1 MSPHTNLSNVLN
13 VLTESRAV
21 RHEARQPGGGRL
33 LFAATANSQFAAKLL
48 QGDVDY
54 SFAVLICERF
64 DCVFHANGSISHY
77 LGVLSCREFCRFSF
91 LKCVGIVAHLIRSLP
106 GPLGTKRGDA

>member
-64 DCVFHANGSISHY
+64 D
-77 LGVLSCREFCRFSF
+77 LSGYRRPKS
-91 LKCVGIVAHLIRSLP
+91 AALP
-106 GPLGTKRGDA
+106 GASIGGRS

>member
-1 MSPHTNLSNVLN
+1 MSPYTNLSNILN

-21 RHEARQPGGGRL
+21 RHEPRQPGGGRL

-54 SFAVLICERF
+54 AFAVLICERF
-64 DCVFHANGSISHY
+64 DLSGYRRPKSAALRASI
-77 LGVLSCREFCRFSF
+77 G
-91 LKCVGIVAHLIRSLP
+91 GRS
-106 GPLGTKRGDA
+106 